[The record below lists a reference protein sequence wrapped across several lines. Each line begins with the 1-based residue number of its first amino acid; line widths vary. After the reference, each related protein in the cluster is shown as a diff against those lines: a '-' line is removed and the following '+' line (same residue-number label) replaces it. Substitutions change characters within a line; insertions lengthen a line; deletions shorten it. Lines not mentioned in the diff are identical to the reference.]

1 MTTYRGLLAH
11 RMTVAN
17 ELSSD
22 IASAIL
28 AANERSPRPLNEL
41 KEIVL
46 KVHTTLREMAEKD
59 RLSSVATEV
68 TDSEQVKKL
77 VDAAIEA

>member
-1 MTTYRGLLAH
+1 MTTYEGLAH

-28 AANERSPRPLNEL
+28 AANERSSRSLNEL

-46 KVHTTLREMAEKD
+46 KVHSALQEMAEKE
-59 RLSSVATEV
+59 RTSPAQSQHCL
-68 TDSEQVKKL
+68 QV
-77 VDAAIEA
+77 EAKNKTN

>member
-28 AANERSPRPLNEL
+28 AANEQSPRPLNEL

-59 RLSSVATEV
+59 RLSSRR
-68 TDSEQVKKL
+68 DGCHRL
-77 VDAAIEA
+77 

>member
-1 MTTYRGLLAH
+1 MTTYKGLLAH

-17 ELSSD
+17 ELSGD

-28 AANERSPRPLNEL
+28 GANERSQRPLNEL

-46 KVHTTLREMAEKD
+46 KVHTTLQGMAEKE
-59 RLSSVATEV
+59 RPR
-68 TDSEQVKKL
+68 KKIS
-77 VDAAIEA
+77 AAGER

>member
-1 MTTYRGLLAH
+1 MTTYQRLLAH

-17 ELSSD
+17 ELSGD

-28 AANERSPRPLNEL
+28 AANERSQRPLNEL

-46 KVHTTLREMAEKD
+46 KVHTTLQEMAEKE
-59 RLSSVATEV
+59 RPRKNIL
-68 TDSEQVKKL
+68 
-77 VDAAIEA
+77 AAGER

>member
-1 MTTYRGLLAH
+1 MTTRQGPVS

-17 ELSSD
+17 ELSGD

-28 AANERSPRPLNEL
+28 AANERSPRSLNEL

-46 KVHTTLREMAEKD
+46 KVHTTLQEMAEKE
-59 RLSSVATEV
+59 RPR
-68 TDSEQVKKL
+68 KKIL
-77 VDAAIEA
+77 AAGER

>member
-59 RLSSVATEV
+59 RLSSRR
-68 TDSEQVKKL
+68 L
-77 VDAAIEA
+77 PHPRIP

>member
-1 MTTYRGLLAH
+1 MTTNQGLLAP

-17 ELSSD
+17 ELSGD

-46 KVHTTLREMAEKD
+46 KVHTTLQEMAEKE
-59 RLSSVATEV
+59 RPRKNMS
-68 TDSEQVKKL
+68 
-77 VDAAIEA
+77 AAGER

>member
-1 MTTYRGLLAH
+1 MTTYKGLLAH

-17 ELSSD
+17 ELSGD

-28 AANERSPRPLNEL
+28 AANERSQRPLNEL

-46 KVHTTLREMAEKD
+46 KVHDTTGD
-59 RLSSVATEV
+59 G
-68 TDSEQVKKL
+68 
-77 VDAAIEA
+77 

>member
-1 MTTYRGLLAH
+1 MTTYQGLLAH

-17 ELSSD
+17 ELSGD

-28 AANERSPRPLNEL
+28 AANERSQRPLNEL

-46 KVHTTLREMAEKD
+46 KVHTTLQEMAEKE
-59 RLSSVATEV
+59 RPR
-68 TDSEQVKKL
+68 KKNL
-77 VDAAIEA
+77 AAGER

>member
-1 MTTYRGLLAH
+1 MTTYRRLLAH

-28 AANERSPRPLNEL
+28 AANEQSPRPLNEL

-46 KVHTTLREMAEKD
+46 KVHDTLQEMAEKERPSPR
-59 RLSSVATEV
+59 RLPHTR
-68 TDSEQVKKL
+68 
-77 VDAAIEA
+77 IP

>member
-1 MTTYRGLLAH
+1 MTTQQGLAH

-28 AANERSPRPLNEL
+28 AANERSPRRLKEL

-46 KVHTTLREMAEKD
+46 KVHSTLQEMAEKERPSSR
-59 RLSSVATEV
+59 RLPHPRSIHNHS
-68 TDSEQVKKL
+68 KH
-77 VDAAIEA
+77 

>member
-1 MTTYRGLLAH
+1 MTTYKGLLAH

-17 ELSSD
+17 ELSGD

-46 KVHTTLREMAEKD
+46 KVHTTLQEMAEKE
-59 RLSSVATEV
+59 RPR
-68 TDSEQVKKL
+68 KKIL
-77 VDAAIEA
+77 AAGESR

>member
-1 MTTYRGLLAH
+1 MTTYQGLLAH

-28 AANERSPRPLNEL
+28 TATEQSPRQLDEL

-46 KVHTTLREMAEKD
+46 KVHITLQEMAEKESP
-59 RLSSVATEV
+59 LSR
-68 TDSEQVKKL
+68 KL
-77 VDAAIEA
+77 PHK

>member
-1 MTTYRGLLAH
+1 MTTYQGLLAH

-59 RLSSVATEV
+59 RLSSHR
-68 TDSEQVKKL
+68 DGCHRL
-77 VDAAIEA
+77 